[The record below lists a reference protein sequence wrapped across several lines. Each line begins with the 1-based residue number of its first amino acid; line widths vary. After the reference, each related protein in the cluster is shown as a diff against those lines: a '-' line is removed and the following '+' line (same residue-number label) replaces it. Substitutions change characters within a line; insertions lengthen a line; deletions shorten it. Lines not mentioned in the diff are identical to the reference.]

1 MQQVRSIAVTGKAGA
16 KNGSN
21 LSSCAKSPSSSKI
34 PAYLIA
40 DKTEIDLETLRGVT
54 ICLTAGAPAP
64 EIL

>member
-1 MQQVRSIAVTGKAGA
+1 LREIAVE
-16 KNGSN
+16 
-21 LSSCAKSPSSSKI
+21 SKI

>member
-1 MQQVRSIAVTGKAGA
+1 LREIAVE
-16 KNGSN
+16 
-21 LSSCAKSPSSSKI
+21 SKI

-54 ICLTAGAPAP
+54 ITAGAPAP